1 MKVYISKYRD
11 HWLSP
16 YTILEK
22 VFFWKDSD
30 YIDYKKPWVNTWVD
44 RLQPFC
50 EALRKVLDFIHPK
63 VNYVKIDYWDTWSMD
78 STLSPIILP
87 MLKQLKATKHGSGFI
102 DMEDVPEYLRTTT
115 TEDYDSQQTFD
126 FYEENVPEGG
136 DIHARYDWVLDEMIW
151 AFEQLTN
158 DKNED
163 QFWKER
169 PEIDLEE
176 YPEDEGKETV
186 PLRWKKEGVCD
197 WDGLR
202 KHQERIQNGCRLFGK
217 YYQTLW
223 D

>member
-30 YIDYKKPWVNTWVD
+30 YIDYKKPWVNKWAD
-44 RLQPFC
+44 SLMPFC
-50 EALRKVLDFIHPK
+50 EALRKFLDFVHPK

-102 DMEDVPEYLRTTT
+102 DMEDVPEHLRTTT
-115 TEDYDSQQTFD
+115 TEDYDEQKTFD
-126 FYEENVPEGG
+126 FYNENVPEGG

-151 AFEQLTN
+151 AFEQLN
-158 DKNED
+158 DDKNED
-163 QFWKER
+163 KFWKER
-169 PEIDLEE
+169 PEIDLDD
-176 YPEDEGKETV
+176 YPEDEGETFV

-197 WDGLR
+197 WEGLR